1 MKKAI
6 TILLLIMFT
15 SISIH
20 AQDVKAKDINFKAAQ
35 GFITLNKENIFK
47 LKYSSSYFYIYN
59 LESGKEVMY
68 IYINDNETL
77 HYLEDDYYKVYFTN
91 SKKSFES
98 KLHHRF
104 IIERLINEGVI
115 TSDWLINDEKVD
127 DFIDRYGENITDR
140 TIR

>member
-1 MKKAI
+1 M
-6 TILLLIMFT
+6 
-15 SISIH
+15 
-20 AQDVKAKDINFKAAQ
+20 AQ
-35 GFITLNKENIFK
+35 
-47 LKYSSSYFYIYN
+47 
-59 LESGKEVMY
+59 
-68 IYINDNETL
+68 
-77 HYLEDDYYKVYFTN
+77 
-91 SKKSFES
+91 S